1 VIEIIVDS
9 NIININIINNINNY
23 KGVTMK
29 KFLSVFLTLAL
40 LLTLFPLTA
49 LASEPFSLEAPKNL
63 TGELKIRDDGIP
75 YFELKLTVPES
86 VKTINSNLVDNPDYY
101 DGISCD
107 GIEIIFDYKYGNY
120 DWNEGPSLYWN
131 TSMAVSDYLELGA
144 YEYEPFDE
152 GDFDTVDIKNEV
164 YQFRARFNALWGYQ
178 GDWIDKDIYSEY
190 SNIVT
195 IGNPAFYDDASDWA
209 VVELEKANEAGLIP
223 DILKGKDLTK
233 SITRE
238 EFAELA
244 LLLYEKTTDKTVASV
259 SENPFTDTTNP
270 QIVKAFSIGI
280 TQGTS
285 ATTFSPNELIN
296 REQCATMLFRTIK
309 AIEPE
314 GDFSIEGVK
323 DFPDQADISSWAVE
337 GTKFMAKLGII
348 KGDSNGNFMPK
359 AVTDAQKAV
368 GYGMASREAAILMS
382 VRTYEEY
389 K

>member
-1 VIEIIVDS
+1 
-9 NIININIINNINNY
+9 
-23 KGVTMK
+23 MK

-101 DGISCD
+101 DGTSCD

-209 VVELEKANEAGLIP
+209 VAELEKANEAGLIP

-348 KGDSNGNFMPK
+348 KGDSNGTFMPK